1 LLIIVGIIYFVY
13 QALSN
18 PYSGMGPLG
27 STHIHADIAIYL
39 NGKPITP
46 FSTKYFLKS
55 RYIHVEHGPGAGYVI
70 HMHATNIPL
79 GFFFKSLG
87 MSFSKDCFILDDGS
101 KYCNNETHTLKFYV
115 KHKDSDWLLNEEF
128 EKYVFKDLDK
138 ILISYGN
145 ESLEEIKAQQ
155 DSVTDYAKDN

>member
-1 LLIIVGIIYFVY
+1 LDSQESLSQHTKDKHSQGTKQLDLKIKKNTFIFISLSLLIIVGIIYFVY

-18 PYSGMGPLG
+18 PYSGMGSLG

-87 MSFSKDCFILDDGS
+87 MSFSKDCFYI
-101 KYCNNETHTLKFYV
+101 
-115 KHKDSDWLLNEEF
+115 
-128 EKYVFKDLDK
+128 
-138 ILISYGN
+138 I
-145 ESLEEIKAQQ
+145 
-155 DSVTDYAKDN
+155 